1 MIGHVGLSDYKEHD
15 WVISWMN
22 FKEVHWWLS
31 IQLVS
36 LSKVQKLKAEPKG
49 SGKVPPT
56 EHTFSFQMDQVES
69 QRPWKNNHHSYAAQ
83 VYVGSKDLGE
93 SQKSG
98 WTHLDRQ
105 GYN

>member
-1 MIGHVGLSDYKEHD
+1 
-15 WVISWMN
+15 MN

-56 EHTFSFQMDQVES
+56 EHTFSFQMDQVEGH
-69 QRPWKNNHHSYAAQ
+69 RPRKQNHHRYAAQ

-98 WTHLDRQ
+98 
-105 GYN
+105 